1 MTMKKTNTTQ
11 RSPLA
16 IAVLALLTEEPMH
29 PYRIQQL
36 IKERGKDE
44 VINVRQRTN
53 IYQTIDRLLRDG
65 LISVRETARE
75 TGKPDR
81 TIYEATDEGRGVLAQ
96 WLREILSTPCEEFPE
111 FPVAV
116 SFAPMLTSEDT
127 TKQLETRLHALEQEL
142 GRLDSLFA
150 THKDVIPR
158 LFMLEMEYK
167 RAMLVAELEWV
178 GSVVMDLRTGALT
191 WNDDWLREITK
202 QFESRG

>member
-1 MTMKKTNTTQ
+1 
-11 RSPLA
+11 
-16 IAVLALLTEEPMH
+16 MH